1 MPYLCSLVRA
11 TRDLQVFLG
20 NKWAPGCNLKQAE
33 SANRKGTNRWK
44 RNQNNNKNRC
54 LLNLV
59 QGHYC
64 LKTSIVVF
72 IKSWSSFILM
82 LVGDCFM
89 PNSFSVAWRSAW
101 LCVNHLHL
109 FLWDRIWITVVS
121 LSQFHQT
128 FAYWNLKSLSAQIS
142 DSREHSRSRTVH
154 NYLCTAIS
162 GASALLVR
170 LHPHRLPLN
179 FSDEVQELKS
189 STRKS

>member
-1 MPYLCSLVRA
+1 MPYLCSPARA

-59 QGHYC
+59 QGHYF

-82 LVGDCFM
+82 LVGNCFM
-89 PNSFSVAWRSAW
+89 PSFSIAKRMTVRKSFTPFFVRSH
-101 LCVNHLHL
+101 LDNCCLPEPISPNFCV
-109 FLWDRIWITVVS
+109 
-121 LSQFHQT
+121 
-128 FAYWNLKSLSAQIS
+128 LKSKVA
-142 DSREHSRSRTVH
+142 V
-154 NYLCTAIS
+154 
-162 GASALLVR
+162 
-170 LHPHRLPLN
+170 
-179 FSDEVQELKS
+179 S
-189 STRKS
+189 SNKWQQGTFQKQNST